1 MNIISKLSLI
11 WFIFLFHVTNAQ
23 YLEPSLDRAPSNWF
37 NLDFLDDKVRGIS
50 TEKAYRDILRTK
62 KSKPVIV
69 AIIDSGVDILH
80 EDLCNKIWVNTKEI
94 PNNGIDDDNNGY
106 IDDIHG
112 WDFLGNKAGEDI
124 AKESLEITREFAR
137 LQKKYQA
144 KVDVEKLSASEKE
157 EYNLYKKY
165 KLAYESKVSEV
176 KEQGTFVINLYHK
189 FIEAKFSLC
198 KHLGVKDITKE
209 ELTKIGSKDT
219 EELKKAKRV
228 FELILDLGQDEAK
241 LREAFE
247 YYDTQLNYGI
257 NLTYNPRDLIGD
269 DVNNIHDRNYGNNEV
284 KGPDAHHGTHVAGIV
299 AANRNNDLGI
309 AGVADNVQIMVVRAL
324 PDGDERDKDVVNAIL
339 YAVENGAKVINMS
352 FGKTVS
358 PQKSAVDDA
367 VKFAQSKGV
376 LLIHA
381 AGNEN
386 EDIDTKENYPTKRFL
401 DGGEADNWIEVGATS
416 WMQSP
421 NTVAE
426 FSNYGQKTV
435 DVFAP
440 GVDIQS
446 TVVGSKY
453 EDLSGTSM
461 AAPVVSG
468 LAALLISYYP
478 ELNYKQI
485 KQIILESSIKL
496 TQLKVARPGSSELIE
511 FGKLSTSGGIVNA
524 YEAVKMAEKI
534 KENTTKN

>member
-1 MNIISKLSLI
+1 MNILPKLSLI
-11 WFIFLFHVTNAQ
+11 WLLLLFNTSNAQ
-23 YLEPSLDRAPSNWF
+23 YLEPSLEHAPSNWF
-37 NLDFLDDKVRGIS
+37 NLDFSDDKVRGIS
-50 TEKAYRDILRTK
+50 TEKAYRNILKNK

-80 EDLCNKIWVNTKEI
+80 EDLTNNIWVNTKEI
-94 PNNGIDDDNNGY
+94 PNNGIDDDKNGY

-112 WDFLGNKAGEDI
+112 WDFLGGKNGEDI

-137 LQKKYQA
+137 LQKKYQHFS
-144 KVDVEKLSASEKE
+144 ETTSLSAEEKK
-157 EYNLYKKY
+157 EYDLYKKY
-165 KLAYESKVSEV
+165 KQEYDSKLKDV
-176 KEQGTFVINLYHK
+176 KEQGVFVINLYHK
-189 FIEAKFSLC
+189 FIDAKLQLTQ
-198 KHLGVKDITKE
+198 HLGLKEITKAD
-209 ELTKIGSKDT
+209 LAKITNKDS

-228 FELILDLGQDEAK
+228 FELILDLGQDETK
-241 LREAFE
+241 LQEAFE
-247 YYDTQLNYGI
+247 YYDTQLNYGV
-257 NLTYNPRDLIGD
+257 NLTYNPRGIVGD
-269 DVNNIHDRNYGNNEV
+269 DVNNIQDRNYGNNEV
-284 KGPDAHHGTHVAGIV
+284 KGPDARHGTHVAGIV
-299 AANRNNDLGI
+299 AANRNNDFGI
-309 AGVADNVQIMVVRAL
+309 AGVADNVQIMVIRAL

-358 PQKSAVDDA
+358 PQKSAVDEA

-386 EDIDTKENYPTKRFL
+386 QDIDTKENYPTKHLL
-401 DGGEADNWIEVGATS
+401 DGTEADNWIEVGATS
-416 WMQSP
+416 WMQST

-478 ELNYKQI
+478 TFTYKQI

-496 TQLKVARPGSSELIE
+496 SQLKVARPGSSELVE
-511 FGKLSTSGGIVNA
+511 FGKLSSSGGIVNA
-524 YEAVKMAEKI
+524 YEAVKLAEKLQ
-534 KENTTKN
+534 KDASKN

>member
-23 YLEPSLDRAPSNWF
+23 YLEPSLDRAPLNWF

-269 DVNNIHDRNYGNNEV
+269 DVNNIHDRDYGNNEV

>member
-11 WFIFLFHVTNAQ
+11 WFIFLFHVANAQ
-23 YLEPSLDRAPSNWF
+23 YLEPSLEHAPSNWF

-50 TEKAYRDILRTK
+50 TEKAYKDILRTK

-106 IDDIHG
+106 VDDIHG

-144 KVDVEKLSASEKE
+144 KVDVEKLSANEKE

-165 KLAYESKVSEV
+165 KQAYESKVSEV

-209 ELTKIGSKDT
+209 ELSKIGSKDT

-358 PQKSAVDDA
+358 PQKSAVDEA

-401 DGGEADNWIEVGATS
+401 DGSEADNWIEVGATS

-461 AAPVVSG
+461 AAPVVTG

-478 ELNYKQI
+478 ELDYKQI

>member
-11 WFIFLFHVTNAQ
+11 CFIFLFHVANAQ
-23 YLEPSLDRAPSNWF
+23 YLEPSLEHAPSNWF

-50 TEKAYRDILRTK
+50 TEKAYKDILRTK

-80 EDLCNKIWVNTKEI
+80 EDLSNKIWVNAKEI

-106 IDDIHG
+106 VDDIHG
-112 WDFLGNKAGEDI
+112 WDFLGNKAGEDL

-144 KVDVEKLSASEKE
+144 KVDVEKLSANEKE

-165 KLAYESKVSEV
+165 KLAYESKVGEV

-209 ELTKIGSKDT
+209 ELNKISSKDT

-401 DGGEADNWIEVGATS
+401 DGSEADNWIEVGATS

-461 AAPVVSG
+461 AAPVVTG

-478 ELNYKQI
+478 ELDYKQI

-496 TQLKVARPGSSELIE
+496 AQLKVARPGSSELIE

-524 YEAVKMAEKI
+524 YEAVKMAEKM

>member
-11 WFIFLFHVTNAQ
+11 WLIFLFHVTNAQ

-478 ELNYKQI
+478 ELDYKQI